1 MNQLSEKELH
11 AHVQIVG
18 WLNIVANSIFLLL
31 GICGFVFFA
40 GLGVFAA
47 ADSGDAVAL
56 PILGLVG
63 AAGLVFFAVL
73 ALPGLLAGYGLL
85 KRKKWGQILGIV
97 VGILGLLNFP
107 VGTAIG
113 GYTLFV
119 LFQNSAND
127 YFDEQQTE
135 PV

>member
-11 AHVQIVG
+11 MHVQIVG
-18 WLNIVANSIFLLL
+18 WLNIIANSIFLLL
-31 GICGFVFFA
+31 GICGFVFLA

-56 PILGLVG
+56 PILGFIGIV
-63 AAGLVFFAVL
+63 GLVFFAVL
-73 ALPGLLAGYGLL
+73 AVPGLLAGYGLL

-97 VGILGLLNFP
+97 DGILSLFNIP
-107 VGTAIG
+107 VGTALG
-113 GYTLFV
+113 AYTLFI

-127 YFDEQQTE
+127 YFDEQKAE
-135 PV
+135 PA

>member
-1 MNQLSEKELH
+1 MNQLSEQDLQM
-11 AHVQIVG
+11 HVRIVA
-18 WLNIVANSIFLLL
+18 WLNIVANSLFLLL
-31 GICGFVFFA
+31 GVCGFVFFS

-63 AAGLVFFAVL
+63 TVGLVFFAAL
-73 ALPGLLAGYGLL
+73 AVPGLLAGYGLL

-97 VGILGLLNFP
+97 DGILNLLNFP
-107 VGTAIG
+107 VGTALG

-127 YFDEQQTE
+127 YFDGQQAE
-135 PV
+135 PA

>member
-11 AHVQIVG
+11 MHVQIAG

-31 GICGFVFFA
+31 GTCGFVLFV

-56 PILGLVG
+56 PILGLIGTV
-63 AAGLVFFAVL
+63 GLVFFAVL

-97 VGILGLLNFP
+97 VGILSLFNIP
-107 VGTAIG
+107 VGTALG
-113 GYTLFV
+113 AYTLFV

-127 YFDEQQTE
+127 YFDG
-135 PV
+135 

>member
-11 AHVQIVG
+11 MHVQIVG

-73 ALPGLLAGYGLL
+73 ALPGLLAGFGLL
-85 KRKKWGQILGIV
+85 KREKWGQILGIV
-97 VGILGLLNFP
+97 VGVLSLFNIP
-107 VGTAIG
+107 VGTALG
-113 GYTLFV
+113 AYTLFI

-127 YFDEQQTE
+127 YFSGQEAE
-135 PV
+135 PA

>member
-1 MNQLSEKELH
+1 MNQLSQKELH
-11 AHVQIVG
+11 MHVQIVG

-85 KRKKWGQILGIV
+85 KGEKWGQILGIV
-97 VGILGLLNFP
+97 VGVLSLFNIP
-107 VGTAIG
+107 VGTALG
-113 GYTLFV
+113 AYTLFI

-127 YFDEQQTE
+127 YFSGQEAE
-135 PV
+135 PA